1 MEITVKVTG
10 LDNLANAIFA
20 LAKATGALKEET
32 QVQMDAARV
41 VPAVQQTVAPT
52 ATVAPTGTTVQSTQ
66 PVQNVQSVPTT
77 QTTPTAPVAQNT
89 TSTVNPVPTATATPT
104 YTMEQLAVAATG
116 LIDAGKMQDVQNT
129 LASLGAQ
136 TLMDLPQEKYGEF
149 ASAIKAIGG
158 GDLRWRRKENMLCYQ
173 QAERCSGFTV
183 LLPQSCV
190 MSFQIQRALIQ
201 KKELWHMRSVS

>member
-1 MEITVKVTG
+1 MEITVNVTG

-20 LAKATGALKEET
+20 LAKAAGNCKEET
-32 QVQMDAARV
+32 QVDATKV
-41 VPAVQQTVAPT
+41 TPAVQQTVAPT

-149 ASAIKAIGG
+149 ASAIKAIG
-158 GDLRWRRKENMLCYQ
+158 
-173 QAERCSGFTV
+173 AV
-183 LLPQSCV
+183 
-190 MSFQIQRALIQ
+190 I
-201 KKELWHMRSVS
+201 